1 MATSTVHAHADEP
14 REQTRL
20 DLAQSGCRAG
30 LESCRRE
37 SGVDVL
43 VFKKGLSWTTWGTKM
58 TVVLEE
64 EGSASKTKL
73 TFISHCVYAITDL
86 GRGRR
91 EVARWLAAS
100 GANED

>member
-1 MATSTVHAHADEP
+1 MATRTVHAHADEP
-14 REQTRL
+14 REQTVLTLRKVAAERGWS
-20 DLAQSGCRAG
+20 LAEG
-30 LESCRRE
+30 ESR
-37 SGVDVL
+37 VDVL

-73 TFISHCVYAITDL
+73 TFISHYVYAITDW